1 MERVCERDVAA
12 FEAIYDS
19 YHRLVHGI
27 ALKML
32 QDTMAAEDLTQ
43 TVFLKLWSTPSAFA
57 GGNFGAWISRVARNR
72 ALDVLRSRALRAEGE
87 LPLDVPLLEALDETV
102 FATLDGEHVRS
113 ALASLPDD
121 QRRPI
126 ELGFF
131 GGVTH
136 EEIARRTARI
146 ESATALSPQAQGQI
160 QSDLTRQYG
169 AGLAFTFTQKPALI
183 GGVRIQVG
191 GDVYNGT
198 VQGRLAAL
206 QQSA

>member
-43 TVFLKLWSTPSAFA
+43 TVFLKLWSTPGAFA

-72 ALDVLRSRALRAEGE
+72 ALDILRSRALRAEGE
-87 LPLDVPLLEALDETV
+87 LPLDVPLLETLDETV

-113 ALASLPDD
+113 ALANLPDD

-136 EEIARRTARI
+136 EEIARRTSTPLGTVKTRI
-146 ESATALSPQAQGQI
+146 
-160 QSDLTRQYG
+160 R
-169 AGLAFTFTQKPALI
+169 AGLRKLRSSLETR
-183 GGVRIQVG
+183 VV
-191 GDVYNGT
+191 
-198 VQGRLAAL
+198 
-206 QQSA
+206 S